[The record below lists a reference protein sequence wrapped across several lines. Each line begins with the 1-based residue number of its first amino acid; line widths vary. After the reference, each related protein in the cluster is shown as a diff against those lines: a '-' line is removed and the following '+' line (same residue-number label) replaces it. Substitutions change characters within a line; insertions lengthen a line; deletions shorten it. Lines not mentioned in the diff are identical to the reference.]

1 MIDAVQCIAED
12 VCRIC
17 EDLGQIRREL
27 VASHAKKAS
36 HDCWWGVARLF
47 RRTR

>member
-1 MIDAVQCIAED
+1 MSQTYDGIATKSMMDVEQCIAED

-36 HDCWWGVARLF
+36 DDC
-47 RRTR
+47 